1 MNYLASRFGSNA
13 NSFRSAT
20 PLSDEQIRKI
30 APSVFADAPH
40 ESRSAR
46 YTYIPTSDIL
56 AGLRKE
62 GFEPFAVMQARSR
75 IEGKSEYTK
84 HMLRLRHAGT
94 SFQAGQQVNEIILL
108 NSHDG
113 TSSYQMMSGVF
124 RVICANGLVSC
135 VGVDND
141 IRVPH
146 KGDVAGQVI
155 EGAYTVL
162 DSFEEVD
169 DRRQQM
175 QGIKLSEAEKA
186 VFARAALPLRFD
198 EGVAPVTESD
208 VLRLRRRD
216 DNQNDLWTTFNVVQE
231 NLVRGGLRGRNAN
244 NKPMTTRE
252 VTGLD
257 ANVKLNR
264 SLWILAEEMRKL
276 RGE

>member
-1 MNYLASRFGSNA
+1 M
-13 NSFRSAT
+13 
-20 PLSDEQIRKI
+20 K
-30 APSVFADAPH
+30 
-40 ESRSAR
+40 
-46 YTYIPTSDIL
+46 DI
-56 AGLRKE
+56 
-62 GFEPFAVMQARSR
+62 EP
-75 IEGKSEYTK
+75 KSEYTK

-135 VGVDND
+135 VSVDND

-155 EGAYTVL
+155 EGAYSVL

-175 QGIKLSEAEKA
+175 QGIKLSDAEKA
-186 VFARAALPLRFD
+186 IFARAALPLRFD